1 MTIPPVPEMT
11 PAKVVDVELPVVSV
25 AEPRVIAPVPEA
37 ATDATVSDTPFK
49 SNVAP
54 SLTTTAV
61 ESESWPPVANFRVPS
76 VIAVVP
82 TYVCEP
88 LIVSVPEPP
97 FDSPA

>member
-1 MTIPPVPEMT
+1 MT

-25 AEPRVIAPVPEA
+25 AEPRVISPVPEA

-61 ESESWPPVANFRVPS
+61 ESESWPVPLNFNVPAEI
-76 VIAVVP
+76 VVVP
-82 TYVCEP
+82 T
-88 LIVSVPEPP
+88 
-97 FDSPA
+97 